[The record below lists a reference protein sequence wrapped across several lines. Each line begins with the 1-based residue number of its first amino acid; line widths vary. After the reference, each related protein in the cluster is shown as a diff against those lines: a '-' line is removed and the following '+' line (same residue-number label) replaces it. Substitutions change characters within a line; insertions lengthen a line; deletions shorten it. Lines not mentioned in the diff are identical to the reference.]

1 MRERATVLY
10 PFAIAIVLPPAGVVL
25 GVAAMSGEDRDN
37 GFRIVIVAVLA
48 ALVWGA
54 VIASSM

>member
-1 MRERATVLY
+1 MRERATALY

-25 GVAAMSGEDRDN
+25 GVAAMSGEDGDN
-37 GFRIVIVAVLA
+37 GVRIVIVAVLA